1 MELKLGGYRIQIAR
15 EYQITNTM
23 PKIYNAKGQLL
34 ETYFI
39 KNRHSQHAPFGH
51 EGKYFFWDRYN
62 YGLDTHF
69 YGPESMPKPLGKP
82 ITKYGMLTE
91 SKGIVPRDYEIF
103 RKHKGLEKEF
113 RYIFTYDDEILNT
126 ISNAAFYP
134 ICAQVW
140 YGRVNGEY
148 VLDAENYRNKTKNV
162 SILSSDKVLCPLHKV
177 RIETARYCRKTGL
190 ADTYGTFDGGSYCKV
205 EDTLREY
212 RYSFSFENDIS
223 DYFFTEKITNC
234 FAAQTIPIYLGARKI
249 SEFFNEDGILFITEK
264 DLDHIE
270 DVLKRCTPEEY
281 ERRLPAVLDNYNR
294 VQEYLNMQDYL
305 YEHHLSPTRNE
316 SALQRDADSEA

>member
-1 MELKLGGYRIQIAR
+1 MEIRLGGYRIQIAR

-23 PKIYNAKGQLL
+23 PKIYNAKGRLL

-69 YGPESMPKPLGKP
+69 YGPESMTKPLGKP
-82 ITKYGMLTE
+82 IVKYGMLTE
-91 SKGIVPRDYEIF
+91 SKGIAPGDYKIF

-134 ICAQVW
+134 VCAQVW
-140 YGRVNGEY
+140 YGRDGGGY

-162 SILSSDKVLCPLHKV
+162 SILSSDKVLCPLHKA
-177 RIETARYCRKTGL
+177 RIETARYCRRMGL
-190 ADTYGTFDGGSYCKV
+190 ADAYGTFDGGSYCKV
-205 EDTLREY
+205 DDTLREY

-264 DLDHIE
+264 DLDHLE

-305 YEHHLSPTRNE
+305 YEHHLGST
-316 SALQRDADSEA
+316 